1 MSSKGILDDSPA
13 LEGNYIAPVN
23 LSKFDTMFFKA
34 NKEVVRIA
42 HDGRIFWNGR
52 EVESDD
58 DFRAAMMDL
67 VGALCPRP

>member
-13 LEGNYIAPVN
+13 LEGGHTFAVN
-23 LSKFDTMFFKA
+23 LSKFDTMFFKE
-34 NKEVVRIA
+34 NKEIVRIA

-58 DFRAAMMDL
+58 DFRAAMLDL